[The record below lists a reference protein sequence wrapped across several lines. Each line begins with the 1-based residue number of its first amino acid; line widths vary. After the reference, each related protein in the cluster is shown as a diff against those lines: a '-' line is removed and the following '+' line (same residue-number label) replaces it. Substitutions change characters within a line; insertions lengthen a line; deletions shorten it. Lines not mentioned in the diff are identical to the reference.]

1 MANTI
6 VYRYDPKQSKVVAV
20 KLDYAETDKLSALAQ
35 VAKLHVPIVEAM
47 KKDSTS
53 LFESVE
59 LDLPNL
65 PVVLKVVNVPE
76 RDQ

>member
-1 MANTI
+1 MANSI

-20 KLDYAETDKLSALAQ
+20 KLDYAESDKLSALAQ
-35 VAKLHVPIVEAM
+35 VAKLHLPIVEAM